1 MILFFVTSAVQK
13 DEHNLKVMHPARS
26 MYTRVITFTTL
37 WVGLQFKSNGQLY
50 RKLFSEMISLAELS
64 YKKAD
69 NTTLAYK
76 VNDILS
82 TFLSC

>member
-13 DEHNLKVMHPARS
+13 DEHSLKVMRPARS
-26 MYTRVITFTTL
+26 MHTRVIMFCRL

-50 RKLFSEMISLAELS
+50 RTLFSELISLAELS

-69 NTTLAYK
+69 NNTLAYK

>member
-1 MILFFVTSAVQK
+1 MIFFFVTSAVQK
-13 DEHNLKVMHPARS
+13 DEHSLKVMHPARS
-26 MYTRVITFTTL
+26 MHTRVIMFSRL
-37 WVGLQFKSNGQLY
+37 WVGLQFKSNGQLH

-64 YKKAD
+64 HKKAD

>member
-1 MILFFVTSAVQK
+1 MILFFVPSAVQK
-13 DEHNLKVMHPARS
+13 DEHSLKVMHPARS
-26 MYTRVITFTTL
+26 MHTRIIMFSRL
-37 WVGLQFKSNGQLY
+37 WLGLEFKSNGQLY

-64 YKKAD
+64 NKKAD

-82 TFLSC
+82 TLLSC

>member
-1 MILFFVTSAVQK
+1 MVGFRVQIKWAAVQ
-13 DEHNLKVMHPARS
+13 
-26 MYTRVITFTTL
+26 
-37 WVGLQFKSNGQLY
+37 
-50 RKLFSEMISLAELS
+50 KLFSEMISLAELS
-64 YKKAD
+64 NKKAD

>member
-1 MILFFVTSAVQK
+1 MVGFRVQIKWAAVQK
-13 DEHNLKVMHPARS
+13 
-26 MYTRVITFTTL
+26 TI
-37 WVGLQFKSNGQLY
+37 
-50 RKLFSEMISLAELS
+50 FSEMISLAELS
-64 YKKAD
+64 NKKAD